1 MAGKGEIILNC
12 YCPPYKKIFQGMKYL
27 EVSENLVLEGEM
39 YKLDNF
45 DFK

>member
-1 MAGKGEIILNC
+1 
-12 YCPPYKKIFQGMKYL
+12 MKYL